1 MHVSE
6 KAILLFALCF
16 CQGVFAAYIKSGVS
30 DWTVAG
36 NYWEN
41 SVPGAGGFVNIG
53 GNNRNQIEFGT
64 PSWDLFQQLSSVQFD
79 GAGSELIITVPEGR
93 CATNK
98 VPLFAS
104 GASNN
109 PVYDRGVVIKRGSGT
124 LVLQTP
130 DTWLIHDG
138 ISCAYLTKEFR
149 IEEGAVV
156 FPEGDRKL
164 RLGNVSVAAGAELHL
179 PCRADGLT
187 KTPELAACYLSGLSG
202 AGVVTNASPV
212 GVPLVL
218 DRPFTNTFNGVV
230 TGGIRLEIAD
240 AGVNFTLG
248 AAGGSFKVEN
258 GTGTIT
264 LVKETPGSLGIGA
277 DSSFTGDLT
286 VMEGTV
292 NAYSDCRCFKWVC
305 MQCYGAE
312 GVESG
317 LSHYGIY
324 LEEFG
329 LFDKDGNRVN
339 LGLVQ
344 APSADSVAPGQ
355 AAFVDAG
362 HVQGYDFTM
371 GGQNFTGKI
380 FNGEDD
386 TETWMVM
393 PRYSISLS
401 AEDSSVT
408 LLMRLTAGAAAVDSY
423 DFASGAPNYHSRGYH
438 PTRWKMFGSFDGVNW
453 TEIDNRCGEMQSLPA
468 DSKNGYYVNRW
479 NLPDESGAFVSCA
492 GEAGHRGYRLNVPWT
507 SVFAN
512 IRRLRVAEGAALV
525 AAGENTVEN
534 IVVDAADAGIVEG
547 VKLAGS
553 GTLEIVNLDLKGGFP
568 VTVPGTYAVDGAELK
583 KLRDWNVTVNGK
595 AFDTKYLRVEDGRI
609 ILVSKGFRMLLH

>member
-6 KAILLFALCF
+6 KAILLFALCV

-41 SVPGAGGFVNIG
+41 AVPGAGVQVNIG
-53 GNNRNQIEFGT
+53 GNNRNEITSGT
-64 PSWDLFQQLSSVQFD
+64 PSWDIFQRFSSVQFD
-79 GAGSELIITVPEGR
+79 GANSELTITVPEGC

-98 VPLFAS
+98 VPLFGS
-104 GASNN
+104 GGNN
-109 PVYDRGVVIKRGSGT
+109 APVYDSGVIVKRGGGT
-124 LVLQTP
+124 LVLQCT
-130 DTWLIHDG
+130 DAWLIHNEV
-138 ISCAYLTKEFR
+138 SCAYLTKEFKV
-149 IEEGAVV
+149 EEGEVV
-156 FPEGDRKL
+156 FLEDDRKL
-164 RLGNVSVAAGAELHL
+164 RIGNVNVAAGAALHL
-179 PCRADGLT
+179 PRRTGGAEKET
-187 KTPELAACYLSGLSG
+187 ELAACYLSGLSG

-218 DRPFTNTFNGVV
+218 DRPFTNSFNGAI
-230 TGGIRLEIAD
+230 GGIQFQIANE
-240 AGVNFTLG
+240 GVSLTLG
-248 AAGGSFKVEN
+248 NENNSFNVEN
-258 GTGTIT
+258 GIGTIT
-264 LVKETPGSLGIGA
+264 LVRETEGSLGIGA

-286 VMEGTV
+286 VLKGDIAAASNMS
-292 NAYSDCRCFKWVC
+292 YFKWVC

-362 HVQGYDFTM
+362 HVQGYDFTL

-438 PTRWKMFGSFDGVNW
+438 PTRWKMLGSFDGVNW
-453 TEIDNRCGEMQSLPA
+453 TEIDNRYGEMQSLPA
-468 DSKNGYYVNRW
+468 DSKNGYYVNCW
-479 NLPDESGAFVSCA
+479 NLPDENSAFVSCTA
-492 GEAGHRGYRLNVPWT
+492 VPHKGYRLKSWT
-507 SVFAN
+507 SLAN
-512 IRRLRVAEGAALV
+512 IRKLRVAKNARLV
-525 AAGENTVEN
+525 ASGENTVEHF
-534 IVVDAADAGIVEG
+534 IIDADDAGSLEG
-547 VKLAGS
+547 VKLADS
-553 GTLEIVNLDLKGGFP
+553 GTLEIVNLDFKGGFP
-568 VTVPGTYAVDGAELK
+568 VTVPGNCGIDGDEFK
-583 KLRDWNVTVNGK
+583 KLLGWNVTVNGK
-595 AFDTKYLRVEDGRI
+595 IFDAKYLRFENGQI
-609 ILVSKGFRMLLH
+609 TLVPRGFRMLLH